1 MLNPTIEIRWETM
14 QSHSA
19 NDCSRKSWDYFMSE
33 KFYAFDIYRKANIM
47 VENDSRNYYCL
58 RTDRGAEFNSYEL
71 SSFCSTNSFKRKLT
85 AA

>member
-1 MLNPTIEIRWETM
+1 
-14 QSHSA
+14 
-19 NDCSRKSWDYFMSE
+19 MSE